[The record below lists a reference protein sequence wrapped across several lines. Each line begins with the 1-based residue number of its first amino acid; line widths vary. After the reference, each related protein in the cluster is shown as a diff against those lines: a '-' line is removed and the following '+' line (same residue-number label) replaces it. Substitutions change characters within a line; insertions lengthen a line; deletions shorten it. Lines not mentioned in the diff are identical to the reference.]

1 MAELILG
8 HFYIRLDNA
17 EYGREKF
24 IVGGL
29 ENSPQNAAQRGW
41 PCSQS
46 FLLAIKI
53 YDPLAFGKFA
63 RFNRFVRF
71 AQCTILPL
79 YFQIRGLNRANINSQ

>member
-41 PCSQS
+41 PCSQC

-53 YDPLAFGKFA
+53 YDSLVFGKIA
-63 RFNRFVRF
+63 RFNRFDRF

-79 YFQIRGLNRANINSQ
+79 YFQIRGLIRANINSQ